1 MPSISDTDL
10 QRRARPCGCSAHH
23 PVCTPR
29 PDDVLSSRVTN
40 LMYLSRA
47 KGRPHGP
54 RVFTRT
60 PTEAALVYECR
71 RAGTARSRVRGRGT
85 SKRELIISLHLQW
98 TLTHPRLHQHT
109 NPRTPRGAGE
119 AGYVGIFLLRPCCIF
134 AVVLLTPELPQVQC
148 TQASH
153 PPHRSPLR
161 HP

>member
-10 QRRARPCGCSAHH
+10 QRCARPCGCSAHH

-29 PDDVLSSRVTN
+29 PDRRRSVRVTN

-71 RAGTARSRVRGRGT
+71 RAGTARSRGRGRGT
-85 SKRELIISLHLQW
+85 SKRELLIALRLQW
-98 TLTHPRLHQHT
+98 TLNHPRLHQPVRCSRFTPDLSYYTDTQGNWQVPHHT
-109 NPRTPRGAGE
+109 APAGSGSGSWVPGLRIS
-119 AGYVGIFLLRPCCIF
+119 AAHNGIHVSAR
-134 AVVLLTPELPQVQC
+134 
-148 TQASH
+148 
-153 PPHRSPLR
+153 
-161 HP
+161 